1 MIVLHL
7 ESQPGQPD
15 WCKFFEIV
23 KVRGESSLK
32 LLKMLSNEKLPLV
45 LLFMKKKSW
54 VTEIASEPT
63 LKGICFPLLFFSSFS
78 CTLCGLGQSLK
89 EVGQVLSTTR
99 KESKT

>member
-7 ESQPGQPD
+7 ESQPGQPE

-45 LLFMKKKSW
+45 LLFMKKKKLGDRDCFR
-54 VTEIASEPT
+54 TYT
-63 LKGICFPLLFFSSFS
+63 KGYVLPSSFF
-78 CTLCGLGQSLK
+78 
-89 EVGQVLSTTR
+89 
-99 KESKT
+99 